1 MANPDTT
8 DRRYF
13 LARRI
18 FSISGFLPV
27 GGFLLIHIYTNTYSL
42 FGREAFNEKVGDIQK
57 LPYLLV
63 IELLAI
69 FAPLLVHA
77 LLGFVIVFQARYNTY
92 GYTRNWMFTLQRV
105 TGVLAFAFICF
116 HLYEY
121 WAQKQLGLMPWES
134 FYDELGQNLAKP
146 WKLAI
151 YAVGITATVFHF
163 ANGIWNFAVAWG
175 LTITRAAQRRLAL
188 VCGVFGVGFW
198 FLSMNIVLN
207 FSTGEPLVPVRIEL
221 PSMADDA
228 AEPAAGTPAADGEA
242 GEGEQGPA
250 PSGAPAPSGT

>member
-18 FSISGFLPV
+18 FSITGLLPV

-63 IELLAI
+63 IELCAI
-69 FAPLLVHA
+69 ILPIFVHA
-77 LLGFVIVFQARYNTY
+77 LLGFLIVFQARYNTY
-92 GYTRNWMFTLQRV
+92 GYTRNWLFTLQRV

-121 WAQKQLGLMPWES
+121 WAQKQLGVMPWES
-134 FYDELGQNLAKP
+134 FYDELGQNLSKP
-146 WKLAI
+146 WKFAV
-151 YAVGITATVFHF
+151 YAVGVTSVVFHF
-163 ANGIWNFAVAWG
+163 ANGIWSFAVGWG
-175 LTITRAAQRRLAL
+175 LTITRAAQRRLTIA
-188 VCGVFGVGFW
+188 CAIFGAAFW
-198 FLSMNIVLN
+198 VLSMNIVLS

-221 PSMADDA
+221 PGAGGEDP
-228 AEPAAGTPAADGEA
+228 AEPSGGEA
-242 GEGEQGPA
+242 PAEGEGEAA
-250 PSGAPAPSGT
+250 PTAPSGT